1 MRKTTEQ
8 WRAKAAWEQV
18 DNYPKKVDE
27 FSTLADGASSL
38 IQKVGLGQALAFW
51 LAKKDKKDKNH
62 YDYIANFLAQWL
74 LRTKQS
80 NEPDKSKK
88 GSDLME
94 HITNISSTEYRVLT
108 NEALAYLFWLKR
120 FSKAKKKG

>member
-18 DNYPKKVDE
+18 EKVSDSKIDD
-27 FSTLADGASSL
+27 FSTITDGASSL
-38 IQKVGLGQALAFW
+38 VQKVGFGQAVAFW
-51 LAKKDKKDKNH
+51 LAKGGKNKDMVD
-62 YDYIANFLAQWL
+62 FLAQWL
-74 LRTKQS
+74 LKPKQS
-80 NEPDKSKK
+80 NEPDPHKA
-88 GSDLME
+88 GNHLMK
-94 HITNISSTEYRVLT
+94 HITEINSSEYRVLT